1 MSDNQKVKKIRAKV
15 KLSQPL
21 FALALN
27 MKQGSISDIERGRTG
42 VSNKLKKELEK
53 VFYIASS
60 YWKNDEGAMFQPGK
74 EQAALDKANAMREQ
88 GDAGISEKETKE
100 EERRVGK
107 ECVRK

>member
-53 VFYIASS
+53 DYYIASS
-60 YWKNDEGAMFQPGK
+60 YWKNADGAMFQPGK
-74 EQAALDKANAMREQ
+74 EKEALDKAKAMREK
-88 GDAGISEKETKE
+88 GDARST
-100 EERRVGK
+100 ERRVGK
-107 ECVRK
+107 ERVN

>member
-60 YWKNDEGAMFQPGK
+60 YRKTDEGEMFQPGK
-74 EQAALDKANAMREQ
+74 EKAALDKANAIREQ
-88 GDAGISEKETKE
+88 CDEGNSEKEKTDTS
-100 EERRVGK
+100 R
-107 ECVRK
+107 

>member
-53 VFYIASS
+53 VFYITSS
-60 YWKNDEGAMFQPGK
+60 YCKNDDGGMVQPG
-74 EQAALDKANAMREQ
+74 DRMRGGE
-88 GDAGISEKETKE
+88 G
-100 EERRVGK
+100 RRLS
-107 ECVRK
+107 VREDLGVRGMRKRKNK